1 MASKTYSPVGIDFEL
16 ASTSPVVALNTVAQS
31 DLFRGVYVM
40 AASAVAQFDVVSID
54 GDGLAIPITTTSA
67 NLGHRIGFSQVA
79 IAASSFAPVATTGV
93 GMLIAV
99 AALAPIATRLFTTDT
114 AGTLGASATTHAE
127 IIGVTITTTNTGT
140 ATATTG
146 IANFPHVDL

>member
-99 AALAPIATRLFTTDT
+99 AALAPIATRLFTTNTAWRVRYDT
-114 AGTLGASATTHAE
+114 CRDYRRDNYHDQYRNGHGHYWYC
-127 IIGVTITTTNTGT
+127 
-140 ATATTG
+140 
-146 IANFPHVDL
+146 